1 MIVSRFIGACFGL
14 LFCFAVTG
22 CDTGGSAPETITDQS
37 ELEAFLA
44 ENPDVDA
51 EADTGEEVDADQ

>member
-1 MIVSRFIGACFGL
+1 MKIVKWFTACAAL
-14 LFCFAVTG
+14 SLCLSSLG
-22 CDTGGSAPETITDQS
+22 CDPGGSEPETMTNQS

-51 EADTGEEVDADQ
+51 EADTGEEDVSDE